1 MMTNLIMPYIIYEHE
16 RRMFRVLKSRG
27 EGFSNSAQEV
37 TFENTSISNE
47 PTQVSTIAWNRS
59 TEMDMALRHVINK
72 FFVNLDSL
80 VTNLYLY
87 RSSEDELLK
96 WKLLV
101 Q

>member
-1 MMTNLIMPYIIYEHE
+1 MVEPLFGGLTGSGTSSTWSAD
-16 RRMFRVLKSRG
+16 FRDVVREPRVDLPC
-27 EGFSNSAQEV
+27 
-37 TFENTSISNE
+37 ISNQ
-47 PTQVSTIAWNRS
+47 PTQVSATAWNRS
-59 TEMDMALRHVINK
+59 TEMDMALRHVINM